1 MKIKIKIVSVLWKF
15 FLDNKKLILK
25 YGTVG
30 AASAMVDFGA
40 LFILTDWFGVYY
52 LVSATISFILSAI
65 VNYTL
70 NRNWTFRSNGQ
81 HRKQVPIFLMIAVLG
96 ILLNNNI
103 MYISVEHWH
112 LHYLWAKVIA
122 AAIVTIWNFFGNKYL
137 TFKL

>member
-1 MKIKIKIVSVLWKF
+1 MKIKVKIIKKLWDF
-15 FLDNKKLILK
+15 FWDNKKLMFK
-25 YGTVG
+25 YAAVG
-30 AASAMVDFGA
+30 AMSAVVDFGV
-40 LFILTDWFGVYY
+40 LFVLTDWFGVYY
-52 LVSATISFILSAI
+52 LVSATASFILSAI

-81 HRKQVPIFLMIAVLG
+81 RRKQVPIFLTIAILG

-103 MYISVEHWH
+103 MYVSVEHWH

>member
-30 AASAMVDFGA
+30 AASAVVDFGI
-40 LFILTDWFGVYY
+40 LFILTDWLGVYY
-52 LVSATISFILSAI
+52 LVSATISFIVAAL
-65 VNYTL
+65 VNYIL

-81 HRKQVPIFLMIAVLG
+81 RRKQVPIFIAIAVLG

-103 MYISVEHWH
+103 MYVCVEHWH

-122 AAIVTIWNFFGNKYL
+122 AAIVTFWNFFGNKYL
-137 TFKL
+137 TFKM